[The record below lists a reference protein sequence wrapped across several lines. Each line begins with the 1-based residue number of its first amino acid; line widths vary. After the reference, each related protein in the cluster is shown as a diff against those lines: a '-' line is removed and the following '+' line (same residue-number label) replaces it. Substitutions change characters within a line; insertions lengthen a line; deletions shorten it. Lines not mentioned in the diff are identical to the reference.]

1 MRFSNIKYLPLT
13 TTLAEN
19 QLSNSLDQLSHE
31 LSANNLCCQ
40 TITIIMQD
48 TGKNTQRFSFSFARP
63 TNDFANLSNLLLGF
77 ISKHLQL
84 APAQQFCLQISQLS
98 SQNTLAKAS

>member
-19 QLSNSLDQLSHE
+19 QLSSSLDQLSCE
-31 LSANNLCCQ
+31 LSANNLYCQ

-48 TGKNTQRFSFSFARP
+48 TSKNTKRFSFSFARP
-63 TNDFANLSNLLLGF
+63 TNNFANLSNLLLGF
-77 ISKHLQL
+77 IGKHLQIN
-84 APAQQFCLQISQLS
+84 PAQQFCLQISQLS
-98 SQNTLAKAS
+98 SPTTFAKAS